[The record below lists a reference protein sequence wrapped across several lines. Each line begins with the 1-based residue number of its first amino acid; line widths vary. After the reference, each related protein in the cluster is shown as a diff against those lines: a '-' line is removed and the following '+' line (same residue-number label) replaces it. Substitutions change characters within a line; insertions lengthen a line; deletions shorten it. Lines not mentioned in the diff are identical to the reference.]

1 MKPATFCYLCPS
13 TLEETMD
20 LLTEYG
26 DEGKIIAGG
35 QSFVPILNMR
45 MSEPE
50 YIIDIHQLKELEG
63 IRLEDKVI
71 KIGALT
77 TQRNLE
83 KHSLIKEHIPVLEEA
98 AKCIGY
104 VQTRNRGTVG
114 GSVAHADPS
123 AELPLSFLALNAR
136 IIVQSTS
143 DMRTADINDFFLT
156 YLTTDMMPDEILTE
170 IHVSIDQ
177 PKGYAFEEFSQKH
190 GDFALVS
197 VVCLLST
204 DDDGKINSIR
214 LALGGIDAVPIL
226 AVDAMEYLIGKEPTE
241 VVLEEAAELAIENV
255 DPDED
260 LHATADYRLHLAK
273 TLTKKAIQKAYN
285 RERGEK

>member
-1 MKPATFCYLCPS
+1 MKPAVFSYLCPS
-13 TLEETMD
+13 TLEETIDM
-20 LLTEYG
+20 LTEYG

-50 YIIDIHQLKELEG
+50 YLIDIHQLEELRG
-63 IRLEDKVI
+63 IRLEGESV

-77 TQRNLE
+77 TQRELE
-83 KHSLIKEHIPVLEEA
+83 KNTLIMECFPVLKEA
-98 AKCIGY
+98 VRFIGH

-114 GSVAHADPS
+114 GSLAHADPS
-123 AELPLSFLALNAR
+123 AELPLSFLALNAE

-143 DMRTADINDFFLT
+143 DERIADINEFFLT

-170 IHVSIDQ
+170 IQVPLNQ
-177 PKGYAFEEFSQKH
+177 PKGYAFEEFSRRH

-204 DDDGKINSIR
+204 DEAGKIESVR
-214 LALGGIDAVPIL
+214 LALGGIDAVPVL
-226 AVDAMEYLIGKEPTE
+226 ADEAMDFLAGKEPAE
-241 VVLEEAAELAIENV
+241 KVLEEAAELAIENA

-260 LHATADYRLHLAK
+260 LHASVDYRLHLAK

-285 RERGEK
+285 RARGGE